1 MVKYYENK
9 ELCTQCGGKCCKKCG
24 CDYLPRDFKDLST
37 NGLVNKILEG
47 NISVVS
53 TLTITKLPNGG
64 EAITPIL
71 LLRERNKN
79 RPVVDLLSLK
89 TTCASL
95 LETGCKYD
103 CEHRPSGGRML
114 IPMENN
120 KCYNENPDLKIQE
133 WLSYQKIL
141 ERVVKRITG
150 KSSEECLREDVQ
162 NLFINCLE
170 CNYDEVSKL
179 ELEEI
184 ASLLPHL
191 MFVYPN
197 EYKSALEFLNK
208 SPKRNRVNKKRP

>member
-1 MVKYYENK
+1 MVKYYENE
-9 ELCTQCGGKCCKKCG
+9 ELCKQCGGKCCKKCG

-37 NGLVNKILEG
+37 NGLVDKILEG
-47 NISVVS
+47 NISIVS
-53 TLTITKLPNGG
+53 TLTISKLPNGG

-79 RPVVDLLSLK
+79 RPMVDLLSLK

-103 CEHRPSGGRML
+103 KEHRPSGGRML

-120 KCYNENPDLKIQE
+120 ECYNENPDLKVQE

-141 ERVVKRITG
+141 ERVIKRITG
-150 KSSEECLREDVQ
+150 KSAQECLREDVL

-170 CNYDEVSKL
+170 CNYDGVSKL

-184 ASLLPHL
+184 ATLLPHL
-191 MFVYPN
+191 MLVYSN
-197 EYKSALEFLNK
+197 EYKSALEIYNN
-208 SPKRNRVNKKRP
+208 SPKRNKVNKKRP